1 MEREPD
7 PELIAALMLTAVS
20 ASRLIFPFAEL
31 VSRAL
36 STVIAP
42 PSASKF
48 NCPAVMFPLTVRSSP
63 ALRVSCP
70 VPRFIESFMEI
81 SSPAL
86 MVKLLPSAPV
96 YEIGELTVMS

>member
-1 MEREPD
+1 MERAPV
-7 PELIAALMLTAVS
+7 PELIAALMFTAVS

-63 ALRVSCP
+63 ASRVSCP
-70 VPRFIESFMEI
+70 DPRFIGSLTI
-81 SSPAL
+81 KSRLAL
-86 MVKLLPSAPV
+86 RVRSLPD
-96 YEIGELTVMS
+96 ELIIPSVTVMS